1 VLTRIDS
8 LLYRTLFR
16 VETLKRTM
24 PVLLL
29 VVLVLALAAC
39 GKKKY

>member
-1 VLTRIDS
+1 MVNKLDS
-8 LLYRTLFR
+8 LFYRTLFR

-29 VVLVLALAAC
+29 LVLAVALTAC
-39 GKKKY
+39 GKKK